1 MSKSLNSM
9 ESWLIHVNKLLTFR
23 CTNVQKL
30 LSRRESSTD
39 NEDVDSESIDTE
51 SSVTDLG

>member
-1 MSKSLNSM
+1 M

-51 SSVTDLG
+51 SSVTGLG